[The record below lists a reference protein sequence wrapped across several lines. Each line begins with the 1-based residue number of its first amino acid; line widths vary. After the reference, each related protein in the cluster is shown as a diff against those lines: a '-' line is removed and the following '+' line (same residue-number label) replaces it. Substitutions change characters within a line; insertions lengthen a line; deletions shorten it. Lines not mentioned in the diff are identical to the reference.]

1 MSALQ
6 KPEKHKVFVFGT
18 LKQGFPNFH
27 LNHGQQLP
35 GQFQTAQP
43 YPLYLIG
50 DRHSPWLIN
59 DPGHGELVTGEIYFV
74 GDQELETM
82 DQLERVE
89 KKYGYRREIIQVKNI
104 ETSETLTVFCYLKPE
119 DQLKT
124 KNIKFGPLD
133 QYELHHADLYQSRN
147 SRADLK

>member
-6 KPEKHKVFVFGT
+6 KPERNMVFVFGT

-27 LNHGQQLP
+27 LNHGQRLP

-59 DPGHGELVTGEIYFV
+59 DPGHGEIVTGEIYLV
-74 GDQELETM
+74 DDQELETM

-89 KKYGYRREIIQVKNI
+89 KKFGYRREIIQVKNI
-104 ETSETLTVFCYLKPE
+104 ETSETLTVFCYFKPE

-124 KNIKFGPLD
+124 KNIKLGPLA
-133 QYELHHADLYQSRN
+133 QYELEHADLYNSRN
-147 SRADLK
+147 S